1 MAYSSTV
8 PVAGEPA
15 GGGGGTGLLDG
26 PTDEVAAGAP
36 KPERAGLKLLGAV
49 PFLVYAV
56 LFLGVPTVALVIGA
70 FQTPTGGHFT
80 LHNLHIATTGAYR
93 HGLWISIKLSIIAA
107 ILPAIAG
114 LVLAYAVH
122 TAPRGNT
129 LRRVVTTASGVFANF
144 GGVPLAFIF
153 IATIGTTGLATGWL
167 NDIGI
172 NLTNDFGF
180 DLFGFSGVTLAYFY
194 FQVPLMVLVITPAL
208 EGLKP
213 AWREAADNLGAGS
226 WSYWRLV
233 GGPVLLPSFL
243 GAVLLLFGSS
253 FSAYATAEALTAGSI
268 PLTSIQ
274 IGSFLN
280 GNVISGQENVG
291 KALGLTMIVV
301 ITVLMVFYT
310 LLQKRSSKWL
320 R

>member
-280 GNVISGQENVG
+280 GNVLAGQTNVG
-291 KALGLTMIVV
+291 KALALGMVIIIAIVMSLYAV
-301 ITVLMVFYT
+301 V
-310 LLQKRSSKWL
+310 QRRAAKWL
-320 R
+320 Q